1 MCESEPDHEDHKQ
14 HCSLLLEVRA
24 RAYITRLQLWIHS
37 FPSSFT
43 PSLPHP
49 SPLSLLSL
57 PSMESPKDD
66 YDAMLDD
73 DPGESFV
80 PQLEVLEST
89 DKKVLLLQPRPIDL
103 ACKQKA

>member
-1 MCESEPDHEDHKQ
+1 
-14 HCSLLLEVRA
+14 
-24 RAYITRLQLWIHS
+24 
-37 FPSSFT
+37 
-43 PSLPHP
+43 
-49 SPLSLLSL
+49 
-57 PSMESPKDD
+57 MESPKDD

>member
-14 HCSLLLEVRA
+14 HCSLLLDVRA

-37 FPSSFT
+37 FPNSFT
-43 PSLPHP
+43 PSPLPTIPTIITIHGI
-49 SPLSLLSL
+49 
-57 PSMESPKDD
+57 PKRRLRCDV
-66 YDAMLDD
+66 DD